1 MHTILFVDDEP
12 SILSS
17 LSYLFKRNYNVL
29 TAENG
34 PEALKLFRTQEAPIH
49 VIVSD
54 QRMPEMLGVELL
66 REVKA
71 ISPSTMRILLT
82 GYSDLQSVIAS
93 VNTGEVFRY
102 INKPWNNEKL
112 RDTIKQACQFS
123 DRIQQLRENVLPS
136 KAAVQTSP
144 DKPETHVLFIEPD
157 VINRNALSALFQ
169 SDYTVHLA
177 GTAGEA
183 FAILQKHPIAV
194 ITTEANLGEVDGAD
208 FLAAV
213 KNMYPSIT
221 TILLTDIQDSVL
233 AIRLINEGSVF
244 RYLVKPFRRDT
255 LKTTLSEA
263 ILEHRTAQEK
273 PGTSVKMLESEQAP
287 ALAIEEEN
295 MTSILRNVREIIQ
308 QRSSY

>member
-17 LSYLFKRNYNVL
+17 LSYLFKRTYNVL
-29 TAENG
+29 TAESG
-34 PEALKLFRTQEAPIH
+34 PEALKIFRSQETPIH

-66 REVKA
+66 REVKSV
-71 ISPSTMRILLT
+71 SPSTMRILLT

-102 INKPWNNEKL
+102 INKPWNNDKL

-123 DRIQQLRENVLPS
+123 DRIQQLRENVILN
-136 KAAVQTSP
+136 KAAGQLHSGTQ
-144 DKPETHVLFIEPD
+144 ETHVLFIEPD
-157 VINRNALSALFQ
+157 VINRNALHALFN

-177 GTAGEA
+177 GTAGDA
-183 FAILQKHPIAV
+183 FGILQKYPIAA

-208 FLAAV
+208 FLASV
-213 KNMYPSIT
+213 KTMYPSIT
-221 TILLTDIQDSVL
+221 TIMLTDIQDSVL

-255 LKTTLSEA
+255 LKSTLSEA
-263 ILEHRTAQEK
+263 VLEHKNAQEK
-273 PGTSVKMLESEQAP
+273 PETSVKMLEVMDAP
-287 ALAIEEEN
+287 
-295 MTSILRNVREIIQ
+295 SLRLKDANIQDTLNAVRQRIQ